1 MLTIIVPIADFFDE
15 ATNEFIVDET
25 IIQLEHSLVSLSKWE
40 SKWEKPF
47 LSPDEKSQE
56 EAISYIEAMTLTPNV
71 PPETY
76 QKLTAKNY
84 SEINDYINAKMTATW
99 FNDKPSK
106 SHRREIITSEII
118 YYWMNSLNIEKE
130 FEEWNLSRLFTYIR
144 VVNEKNQPAKK
155 QSPTNQAEMMA
166 RRAELNAK
174 RQAEL
179 NTSG

>member
-1 MLTIIVPIADFFDE
+1 
-15 ATNEFIVDET
+15 
-25 IIQLEHSLVSLSKWE
+25 
-40 SKWEKPF
+40 
-47 LSPDEKSQE
+47 
-56 EAISYIEAMTLTPNV
+56 
-71 PPETY
+71 
-76 QKLTAKNY
+76 
-84 SEINDYINAKMTATW
+84 
-99 FNDKPSK
+99 
-106 SHRREIITSEII
+106 
-118 YYWMNSLNIEKE
+118 MNSLNIEKE